1 MGKVPL
7 RQVHAPT
14 TIGDG
19 RRGLAALL
27 ERHGDIDAL
36 YCSSDFLALGA
47 LVEAKARGI
56 AVPAR
61 LRILGFGDLDF
72 ARDTDPALSTVRI
85 DGTAIGRQA
94 ARFLLDRIA
103 GNPEGPRIVDLGFA
117 IVPRESA

>member
-1 MGKVPL
+1 MADVA
-7 RQVHAPT
+7 RQLSSV
-14 TIGDG
+14 
-19 RRGLAALL
+19 RRGLAALV
-27 ERHGDIDAL
+27 ERHRDVDAI

-47 LVEAKARGI
+47 LIEARARGI
-56 AVPAR
+56 GVPSQ

-72 ARDTDPALSTVRI
+72 ARDTDPPLSTTRI

-103 GNPEGPRIVDLGFA
+103 GNPEGQRIVDLGFS